1 MLCAL
6 CASPLAIWSRL
17 RCRSRPRAASAVR
30 FISPRPL
37 PHSSCRNAAC
47 PGAASAV
54 SWQGHVNG
62 NVAGCGNELGSTCAE
77 NQVPLRTVVGPV
89 TLCAQ
94 WHARHRVELPGAAA
108 GRCTVE
114 DPVGAAMA
122 IALAQRSFLAL
133 LRACRSRF
141 RSPRQLMTQRV
152 AGNAADTLVGLA
164 DSENRLWSGTARQAP
179 GPWPHSWFR
188 NANCEQ
194 QSKSLATALQRIR
207 TYNLA
212 QTNPAPFRTRSFG
225 LLRAGGRVC
234 IKGSTNTLKREQA
247 CMRFRMHAIS
257 SSSFFDC
264 VLLPNALQSPF
275 HFTISTCRNAAA
287 DNRAS

>member
-133 LRACRSRF
+133 LRACTQPFPQPAPADDTAGCRECSRHACWACRF
-141 RSPRQLMTQRV
+141 RESIVERNRTPGSRSVASQLV
-152 AGNAADTLVGLA
+152 
-164 DSENRLWSGTARQAP
+164 P
-179 GPWPHSWFR
+179 
-188 NANCEQ
+188 
-194 QSKSLATALQRIR
+194 
-207 TYNLA
+207 
-212 QTNPAPFRTRSFG
+212 
-225 LLRAGGRVC
+225 
-234 IKGSTNTLKREQA
+234 KRE
-247 CMRFRMHAIS
+247 
-257 SSSFFDC
+257 
-264 VLLPNALQSPF
+264 L
-275 HFTISTCRNAAA
+275 
-287 DNRAS
+287 